1 MDLRLLLF
9 LNSRK
14 IHQKEEETMKEQ
26 KQNRMA
32 VEPVGKLMLSMGIPM
47 VLSMMLQAVYNIV
60 DSAFVGGMKEGG
72 ERALNALTLA
82 FPVQM
87 LMVAIG
93 IGTGVGM
100 GALLSK
106 SLGQGDREKA
116 SQVAGNGI
124 FLAAVIYLVFLLFGF
139 FGVEAYI
146 GSQTAN
152 AEVASM
158 AVGYLRICC
167 VISVGIVFFS
177 VYEKLLQAT
186 GNSLYSTIAQVSGA
200 VTNMILDPVMIY
212 GMLGFPEMGVD
223 GAALATVIGQLVS
236 LALAFFFHWKKNTD
250 ISNRLHYLKPDM
262 SIIHDIY
269 AIGLP
274 AIIAQALMSVMTFG
288 LNIILVRVSEAA
300 VTAYG
305 LYYKVQQF
313 ILFAAFGLRDAITPI
328 VSFNYGRQD
337 RERIRA
343 GIRYGLGYTLAV
355 MAAGTLLMEI
365 FAAAFAGLFG
375 LSGTTRI
382 MFISAMRLISVSFVF
397 AGANVAYQGIFQALE
412 SGLESLIVSVCR
424 QVVLVLPVA
433 WALSLPAREN
443 PDRLWLVWLTFLIAE
458 GISCLL
464 SVLFMRR
471 IRWRKLAA
479 GGTVET
485 CP

>member
-1 MDLRLLLF
+1 
-9 LNSRK
+9 
-14 IHQKEEETMKEQ
+14 MKEQ

-72 ERALNALTLA
+72 EQALNALTLA

-116 SQVAGNGI
+116 SQLAGNGI
-124 FLAAVIYLVFLLFGF
+124 FLAAVIYLAFLLFGF

-152 AEVASM
+152 AAVASM

-167 VISVGIVFFS
+167 VTSVGIVFFS

-186 GNSLYSTIAQVSGA
+186 GNSLYSTIAQISGA

-236 LALAFFFHWKKNTD
+236 LALAFFFHLKKNTD
-250 ISNRLHYLKPDM
+250 ISNRLHYLKPDR

-355 MAAGTLLMEI
+355 MAAGTLLMEL

-375 LSGTTRI
+375 LSGTTRT
-382 MFISAMRLISVSFVF
+382 MYISAMRLISVSFVF

-424 QVVLVLPVA
+424 QVALVLPVA
-433 WALSLPAREN
+433 WALSLPAMEN

-471 IRWRKLAA
+471 IRRRKLAA